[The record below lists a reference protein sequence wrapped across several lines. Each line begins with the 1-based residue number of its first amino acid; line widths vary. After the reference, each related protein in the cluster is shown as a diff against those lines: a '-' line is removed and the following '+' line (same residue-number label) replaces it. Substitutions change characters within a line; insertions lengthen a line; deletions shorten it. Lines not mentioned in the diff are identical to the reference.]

1 MRRFNLQ
8 LEGMKWHASMI
19 CLLEKKCD
27 SAKRLKSISMKIKEH
42 YPLEKN
48 KTKIPNVY
56 CQCVSLIIQ
65 KLGEKI

>member
-1 MRRFNLQ
+1 
-8 LEGMKWHASMI
+8 
-19 CLLEKKCD
+19 
-27 SAKRLKSISMKIKEH
+27 MKIKEH

-65 KLGEKI
+65 KLGEKIKTNVKFYDSVVSVLDR